1 MVAEIREVS
10 ARHFDFVMVAAL
22 EVAVTVA
29 VEAEAEAEAEMAA
42 EAEAECNL
50 SVRFSALF
58 APRGEELRVF
68 VYST

>member
-1 MVAEIREVS
+1 MVAGSRGGS
-10 ARHFDFVMVAAL
+10 ARHFGFVMVAAL
-22 EVAVTVA
+22 EVALTVA
-29 VEAEAEAEAEMAA
+29 VLAEAEAEMAA

-58 APRGEELRVF
+58 ALRGEKLRAF